1 MLWGLA
7 AGAVLAVTVGIV
19 YGGSIHAPFIFDDE
33 DGILNNPSIM
43 RLWPLVGDA
52 EAPGPLNAPSQ
63 RCISGRPLVNIT
75 LALNY
80 RMGGLDPMGYH
91 LVNVLLH
98 AGSAMLLFALVRRS
112 LRLAYFA
119 GRFEK
124 AADPLALAVAL
135 LFALHPLGTEA
146 VEYVTQ
152 RTELLMA
159 FCYLAT
165 LYASLRYWQAG
176 LRRAR
181 TAWLV
186 IASLACLA
194 GMASKEVMV
203 TVPVMV
209 FLFERTFVSGTVQQT
224 IKSSWRLY
232 LGLAVGWLLLV
243 VLNLG
248 GPRSA
253 SAGFHLDVPPYVWW
267 FTQAKVFLLYLRLVV
282 WPWPLVIHYEVPYL
296 STLASAWPYLLPVAL
311 MGLGTLWLLWRGTA
325 SGFLL
330 CCVFLILAPRSWC
343 PLSRKWPWNGA
354 CICRW
359 RRLRRSWSWGAMQLR
374 SGPHHARPTI
384 ARRWPSSSFPCSPWP
399 CSSPSSAA
407 KGCWRTRLRLE
418 SGRMRLARAEQRH
431 GADEPR
437 HRAQPAL
444 DNHTTRLSIWKRRR
458 ASSPMRSPGGT
469 LPHRTTAW
477 ACGLWT
483 GQSPTKPR
491 RYSKPHFASIPTMP
505 MHITRWLALLCS
517 LAIRKA
523 RRNTMPPP
531 SS

>member
-1 MLWGLA
+1 MSNRQRAQSPNHPA
-7 AGAVLAVTVGIV
+7 AHRQRQNAQAIPDDGRRTSLIPTLVAWCLVGGAVAAV
-19 YGGSIHAPFIFDDE
+19 YGRSLHAPFVFDDRSSV
-33 DGILNNPSIM
+33 LTNPSVV

-52 EAPGPLNAPSQ
+52 DAPGPLNVPKDSS
-63 RCISGRPLVNIT
+63 ISGRPLVNIT

-176 LRRAR
+176 SRRAR

-203 TVPVMV
+203 TAPVMV

-243 VLNLG
+243 ALNLG

-330 CCVFLILAPRSWC
+330 CCVFLILAPTFVVPIVTEVAVERRMYL
-343 PLSRKWPWNGA
+343 PLAARCGA
-354 CICRW
+354 RGRGGLCNR
-359 RRLRRSWSWGAMQLR
+359 
-374 SGPHHARPTI
+374 
-384 ARRWPSSSFPCSPWP
+384 
-399 CSSPSSAA
+399 AA
-407 KGCWRTRLRLE
+407 G
-418 SGRMRLARAEQRH
+418 
-431 GADEPR
+431 
-437 HRAQPAL
+437 
-444 DNHTTRLSIWKRRR
+444 HTTRGRRSHAAGHHPRSR
-458 ASSPMRSPGGT
+458 ARPGHALRPPQQQKAAGVRRS
-469 LPHRTTAW
+469 RD
-477 ACGLWT
+477 
-483 GQSPTKPR
+483 
-491 RYSKPHFASIPTMP
+491 
-505 MHITRWLALLCS
+505 S
-517 LAIRKA
+517 LARGHDA
-523 RRNTMPPP
+523 
-531 SS
+531 SAE